1 MTDTAANN
9 KRIAK
14 NTLMLYVRMI
24 FTMFVGLYTS
34 RVVLNT
40 LGATD
45 FGLYNVVGGFVY
57 MFTFINSA
65 MAGAT
70 QRYLTFELGRGDFN
84 RLQKVFS
91 TSINVH
97 LIISLIILIAAE
109 TLGLWFVYNYL
120 TIPEDRFNA
129 ALWVYQASILSTII
143 MMLSVPYNAAIIAHE
158 RMSAFAYISVLEV
171 VLKLVIVYA
180 LTVSEADKLILYA
193 VLMLLVQILIRLIYG
208 WYCGKHFPETKYSI
222 IFDKKLIREMTGFAG
237 WSLFGN
243 LAAVTFTQGVN
254 VVLNMFFGPA
264 VNAARGIAVQVQTAI
279 KGFCQNFQ
287 TALNPQIT
295 KTYATGEYQYM
306 HRLIFMS
313 TKFSYFLLLMISLPV
328 MLEADTILTW
338 WLKTVPE
345 HTVSFVRLVL
355 VASMIDATA
364 NSLMQG
370 ASATGKIKIYQ
381 SVIGSILLMILPV
394 SYVTLKLGGQP
405 ESVFVV
411 QIIIFA
417 VAQIIRIVII
427 RPMIHLSLRE
437 YFTKAVIPILTVTL
451 VSVVI
456 PVIIYVFLDSG
467 ICRFFVICIV
477 SLLSVGFAILFLG
490 LNHSERKFLYGKI
503 HAIANKNR

>member
-109 TLGLWFVYNYL
+109 TFGLWFVYNYL

-503 HAIANKNR
+503 HAIAYKNR

>member
-1 MTDTAANN
+1 
-9 KRIAK
+9 
-14 NTLMLYVRMI
+14 MI

-503 HAIANKNR
+503 HAIAYKNR